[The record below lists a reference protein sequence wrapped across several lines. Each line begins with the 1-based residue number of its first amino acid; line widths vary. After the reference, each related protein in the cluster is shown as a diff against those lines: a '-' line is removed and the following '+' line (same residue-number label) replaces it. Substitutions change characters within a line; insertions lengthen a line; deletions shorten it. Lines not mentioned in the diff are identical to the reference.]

1 MLVDNCRSPFSF
13 MTLLNPVKEK
23 DLEVLADAVR
33 RENQRLQAYK
43 SRIQ

>member
-1 MLVDNCRSPFSF
+1 MFDGIANRISF
-13 MTLLNPVKEK
+13 MTVLNLVKEK

-43 SRIQ
+43 SRIR